1 MNGQLIKGDCM
12 ERVIF
17 NNTNLNPNFIGSWNL
32 DPLDLCD
39 EIISYFESNESKQKK
54 GQTISGLNQNV
65 KKSVDINISPNEI
78 KLPKNQVFNSYL
90 NALFT
95 CHKDYIL
102 QWPFLASFLN
112 RVEIGSFNIQRYQAG
127 EHFQQIHSERT
138 SIESLH
144 RIFAWMTYLNDV
156 DDGGTTYFSHYGLEI
171 VPRKGLTLI
180 WPAEWTHAH
189 KGNVL
194 HSGSKYIIT
203 GWMDLCS

>member
-1 MNGQLIKGDCM
+1 MD
-12 ERVIF
+12 RVVL
-17 NNTNLNPNFIGSWNL
+17 NNTKINPNFIGSWNL
-32 DPLDLCD
+32 EPLDLCN
-39 EIISYFESNESKQKK
+39 EIVSYFELNVSKQKK
-54 GQTISGLNQNV
+54 GQTIGGLNQDI
-65 KKSVDINISPNEI
+65 KKSVDINISPDEI

-90 NALFT
+90 DALFT

-102 QWPFLASFLN
+102 QWPFLGSFLN
-112 RVEIGSFNIQRYQAG
+112 KVEIGSFNIQRYQAG

-138 SIESLH
+138 SIDSLH

-156 DDGGTTYFSHYGLEI
+156 DDGGTTYFSHYDLEI
-171 VPRKGLTLI
+171 KPRKGLTLI

-203 GWMDLCS
+203 GWMDFCT

>member
-1 MNGQLIKGDCM
+1 M
-12 ERVIF
+12 ERVIL
-17 NNTNLNPNFIGSWNL
+17 NNTKLNPNFIGSWNL
-32 DPLDLCD
+32 APLDLCD
-39 EIISYFESNESKQKK
+39 EIVSYFELNVSKQKK
-54 GQTISGLNQNV
+54 GRTISGLNQNI
-65 KKSVDINISPNEI
+65 KKSVDITISPNEI

-90 NALFT
+90 NALFA
-95 CHKDYIL
+95 CHKDYVS
-102 QWPFLASFLN
+102 QWPFLAGFLN
-112 RVEIGSFNIQRYQAG
+112 KVEIGSFNIQRYQAG

-156 DDGGTTYFSHYGLEI
+156 DEGGATYFSHYDLEI
-171 VPRKGLTLI
+171 KPQKGLTLI

-203 GWMDLCS
+203 GWMDFCT

>member
-1 MNGQLIKGDCM
+1 M